1 MKGSDRLFWWAVAV
15 LGLAV
20 LGGALFRFVLAAEA
34 KEGLVGDWAALTVL
48 TLEGTAV
55 SWLRN

>member
-1 MKGSDRLFWWAVAV
+1 MKGSDRLFWWAVAG
-15 LGLAV
+15 LGV
-20 LGGALFRFVLAAEA
+20 ALFRFVLAAEA